1 MDCPWTK
8 FVNLGVIPTNHIT
21 LGIHWIVH
29 GQSMESMDFM
39 DGLWIPWLSVKYS
52 NHQGIGAAK
61 IFLDNICNYAH
72 VCKLL
77 LSKIYYF
84 MTLPIGYML

>member
-8 FVNLGVIPTNHIT
+8 LVNLGVIPTNHIT

-52 NHQGIGAAK
+52 I
-61 IFLDNICNYAH
+61 
-72 VCKLL
+72 VC
-77 LSKIYYF
+77 
-84 MTLPIGYML
+84 